1 MGKVRQ
7 IKGIMNVNQIL
18 ESQSP
23 IPTVYTK
30 FILPVSWAIAG
41 SRGID
46 KPQTQTTPK

>member
-23 IPTVYTK
+23 KPTVYTK
-30 FILPVSWAIAG
+30 IHTAG
-41 SRGID
+41 LEGYCREQRHRKAPD
-46 KPQTQTTPK
+46 PNNA